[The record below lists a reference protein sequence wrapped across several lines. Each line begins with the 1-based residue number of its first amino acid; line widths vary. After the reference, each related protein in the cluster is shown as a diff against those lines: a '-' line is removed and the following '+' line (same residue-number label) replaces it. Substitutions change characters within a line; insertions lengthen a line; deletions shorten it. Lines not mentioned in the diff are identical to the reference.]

1 MIIVKLLVA
10 DIKQGN
16 AVANSI
22 LKNKFTLNV
31 FGSSFDSFHV
41 TSSNTMEQTAVY
53 VIQFVTKSLLFNEIE
68 ESLKNMDY
76 QIMISLVT
84 LIALE
89 VILGIDNVIFI
100 SILAGKLPANQQK
113 KARLYGLIL
122 AMILRLALL
131 AVISLIM
138 KLENDLFRVF
148 NQGFSVKDLI
158 LVLGGLFLLY
168 KSATEIF
175 HKMEGEQGNQSKK
188 FKAVTFTQVIIQI
201 LLMDLVFSV
210 DSIITAIGMVKE
222 VWIMYVAIVV
232 TVLIMLIAAEPISN
246 FVNKHPAFKMLA
258 LSFLLLIGFSLIS
271 EGFGVEIPKG
281 YIYFSMAFSMLVSIF
296 QVRMNKNSK
305 PVVTHEHY
313 KEGEDKLP
321 KNVL

>member
-1 MIIVKLLVA
+1 
-10 DIKQGN
+10 
-16 AVANSI
+16 
-22 LKNKFTLNV
+22 
-31 FGSSFDSFHV
+31 
-41 TSSNTMEQTAVY
+41 
-53 VIQFVTKSLLFNEIE
+53 
-68 ESLKNMDY
+68 MDY

-131 AVISLIM
+131 AVIALIM

>member
-1 MIIVKLLVA
+1 
-10 DIKQGN
+10 
-16 AVANSI
+16 
-22 LKNKFTLNV
+22 
-31 FGSSFDSFHV
+31 
-41 TSSNTMEQTAVY
+41 
-53 VIQFVTKSLLFNEIE
+53 
-68 ESLKNMDY
+68 MDY

-89 VILGIDNVIFI
+89 VSLGIDNVIFI